1 MADLSIEYRGSTI
14 RFNENSDEW
23 SCLDHNASN
32 PSLAKV
38 KAKIDRILAA
48 ERKAKGGVAAI
59 HISMS
64 GAVDA
69 GIVSRAENGY
79 SGRPQVWARRVGFH
93 NDKASRHKDALS
105 DLVYDTPENRATLAQ
120 AAAIQKEAAAIAKK
134 ARELIASIPR
144 VKVEEIAHLDLD
156 D

>member
-48 ERKAKGGVAAI
+48 ERKIKGGIPAI
-59 HISMS
+59 HISTS

-69 GIVSRAENGY
+69 SILSRAEDGY
-79 SGRPQVWARRVGFH
+79 LGRPQVWARRSVFGG
-93 NDKASRHKDALS
+93 KASRHKDALG
-105 DLVYDTPENRATLAQ
+105 DLVHDTPENRATLAQ
-120 AAAIQKEAAAIAKK
+120 AAEIQKEAAAIAKK